1 LLFAVLAAA
10 VSGLAIGLRFRV
22 NMLFA
27 ASSVFGI
34 ATIAAALFFGWS
46 LGRTIGVLLIL
57 LVVQQSAY
65 LIGLFAV
72 ARSAKRP
79 KVRSG
84 DMESSTSSSS
94 RGSAKP
100 VKKH

>member
-1 LLFAVLAAA
+1 MLSALLGAAA
-10 VSGLAIGLRFRV
+10 SGLAIGLRFRV
-22 NMLFA
+22 NMLLS
-27 ASSVFGI
+27 ASSVFSIG
-34 ATIAAALFFGWS
+34 TIAAALFFGWS
-46 LGRTIGVLLIL
+46 LGHTIGVLLIL

-94 RGSAKP
+94 HRSADP